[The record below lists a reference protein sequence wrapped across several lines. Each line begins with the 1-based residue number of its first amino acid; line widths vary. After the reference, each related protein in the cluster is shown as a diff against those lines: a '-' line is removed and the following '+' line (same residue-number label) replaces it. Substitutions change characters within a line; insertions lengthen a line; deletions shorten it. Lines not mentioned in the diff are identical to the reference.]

1 MVRDELRREMRA
13 EMVNKLGQS
22 SESES
27 IVDQLISNS
36 SSSSE
41 INIPNDNTR
50 NTNKIAVE

>member
-41 INIPNDNTR
+41 IMIPNDNTR
-50 NTNKIAVE
+50 NTNKSAVE